1 LYLTLALNVIM
12 MMYTLVNGVA
22 ILTSQSMLLSMGLTS
37 LYIYISLII
46 IMITFCMESFL
57 SIMIMY
63 EIRECTQT
71 YNINN
76 HDIIL

>member
-1 LYLTLALNVIM
+1 